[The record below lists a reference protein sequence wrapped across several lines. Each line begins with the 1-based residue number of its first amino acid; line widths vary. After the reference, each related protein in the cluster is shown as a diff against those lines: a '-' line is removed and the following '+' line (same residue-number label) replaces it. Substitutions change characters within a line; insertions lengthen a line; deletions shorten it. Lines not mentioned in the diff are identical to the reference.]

1 MLELAF
7 YYSFAAAAYSNVCA
21 VSSVALRTEQM
32 NGAFICDESAFDR
45 EDLRAL
51 SSCAAAQHYP
61 PAGSSTGTLP
71 LFIVCCFGAA
81 RHGNV
86 LAFG

>member
-1 MLELAF
+1 MEPKRWSLSGRRSERLRAHMLL
-7 YYSFAAAAYSNVCA
+7 
-21 VSSVALRTEQM
+21 TH
-32 NGAFICDESAFDR
+32 GAFICDESAFDR

-51 SSCAAAQHYP
+51 SSCAATQHYP